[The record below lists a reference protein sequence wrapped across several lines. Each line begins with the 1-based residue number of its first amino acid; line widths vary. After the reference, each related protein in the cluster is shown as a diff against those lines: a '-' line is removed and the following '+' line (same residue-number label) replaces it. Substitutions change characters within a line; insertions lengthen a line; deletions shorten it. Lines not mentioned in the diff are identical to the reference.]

1 MTEGGG
7 SLGAPAMAEDK
18 STFARSAGLTKMFLV
33 FLFLPGDVG
42 RPPDRLLRAQAGGS
56 QPAWWAGTANA
67 VGGGVPSSSNAQG
80 VTAYPSAS
88 SNQSESMYLARGA
101 AKSYGGKRVISH
113 SKHMIKK
120 KRKDGKYIKWQYNQV
135 VAVLSPIF
143 TKTMFRMANTRSTM
157 IGVLFLQFS
166 QRHQSIRVI

>member
-33 FLFLPGDVG
+33 FLFFAR
-42 RPPDRLLRAQAGGS
+42 RPRPATR
-56 QPAWWAGTANA
+56 QPAQGSGRRQRASLGAGTANA
-67 VGGGVPSSSNAQG
+67 VGGGVPSSSSAQG

-88 SNQSESMYLARGA
+88 SNQSESMCLARGA

-120 KRKDGKYIKWQYNQV
+120 KKEKMENTSNDSIIKW
-135 VAVLSPIF
+135 L
-143 TKTMFRMANTRSTM
+143 
-157 IGVLFLQFS
+157 LF
-166 QRHQSIRVI
+166 

>member
-67 VGGGVPSSSNAQG
+67 VGSGVPSSSSAQG
-80 VTAYPSAS
+80 VTAQQLVRVNVSSAWC
-88 SNQSESMYLARGA
+88 
-101 AKSYGGKRVISH
+101 
-113 SKHMIKK
+113 SKIIWGQKGH
-120 KRKDGKYIKWQYNQV
+120 
-135 VAVLSPIF
+135 F
-143 TKTMFRMANTRSTM
+143 T
-157 IGVLFLQFS
+157 L
-166 QRHQSIRVI
+166 